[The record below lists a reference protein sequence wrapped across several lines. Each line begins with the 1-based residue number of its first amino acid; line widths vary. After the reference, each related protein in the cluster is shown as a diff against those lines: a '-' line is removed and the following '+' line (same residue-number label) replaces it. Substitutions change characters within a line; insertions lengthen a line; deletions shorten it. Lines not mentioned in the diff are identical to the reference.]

1 MVGLNDVYPD
11 RSNMKVGDRVFI
23 HWKSSITFVE
33 FIVIAEVIAINSNNN
48 MVTIKF
54 ETVAQTKFQ
63 QRYQHNITLAQS
75 DFIYGNIQYIST
87 NQNPINNI
95 NALLNDMYT
104 TFGAGTVAVNILN
117 TGDKEFTMFY
127 SMVLTSSSAQTGTG
141 CRITID
147 NNGVIQH
154 SIVTRAITFPTA
166 TINWFD
172 QVKPIYP

>member
-1 MVGLNDVYPD
+1 
-11 RSNMKVGDRVFI
+11 MKVGDRVFI

-33 FIVIAEVIAINSNNN
+33 FIVIAEVAAINSSNN
-48 MVTIKF
+48 MVIIKC
-54 ETVAQTKFQ
+54 ETVVQTKFR
-63 QRYQHNITLAQS
+63 QRYQHNITLAQN
-75 DFIYGNIQYIST
+75 DFVYGNIQYISA

-95 NALLNDMYT
+95 DGLLNDIYT
-104 TFGAGTVAVNILN
+104 TFGAGRVAVNIVN
-117 TGDKEFTMFY
+117 TDNEEFTMFH
-127 SMVLTSSSAQTGTG
+127 SMVVTSSSAQTGTG

-172 QVKPIYP
+172 QVELIYP